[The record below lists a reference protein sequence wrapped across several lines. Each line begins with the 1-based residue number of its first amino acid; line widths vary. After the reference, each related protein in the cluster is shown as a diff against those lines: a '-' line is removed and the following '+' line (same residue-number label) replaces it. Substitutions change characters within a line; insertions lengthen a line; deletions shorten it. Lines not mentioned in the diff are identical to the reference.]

1 MNIEKF
7 RNYCLSKQEATESF
21 PFDEDTLV
29 FKVAGKMFA
38 LVSISEKP
46 MTVNLKMDP
55 EIILEWRER
64 YSEIT
69 PGFHMNKQYWN
80 SVILSDNIPLAEL
93 KWLIDHSY
101 AEVVKKLP
109 KKVRIRF
116 EV

>member
-1 MNIEKF
+1 MDIEKF

-21 PFDEDTLV
+21 PFDADTLV

-55 EIILEWRER
+55 EIISEWRDR

-69 PGFHMNKQYWN
+69 PGFHMNKQHWN
-80 SVILSDNIPLAEL
+80 SVIFNGSIPLAEL

-101 AEVVKKLP
+101 SEVVKKLP
-109 KKVRIRF
+109 KKVRERF
-116 EV
+116 TI

>member
-1 MNIEKF
+1 MDIEKF
-7 RNYCLSKQEATESF
+7 RSYCLSKQEVTESF

-38 LVSISEKP
+38 LVSLTEKP
-46 MTVNLKMDP
+46 MTVNLKMNP
-55 EIILEWRER
+55 EIILEWREH

-69 PGFHMNKQYWN
+69 PGYHMNKQYWN
-80 SVILSDNIPLAEL
+80 SVVFNESIPPSEL

-101 AEVVKKLP
+101 SEVVKKLP
-109 KKVRIRF
+109 KKVRMRF

>member
-1 MNIEKF
+1 MDIEKF
-7 RNYCLSKQEATESF
+7 RNYCLSKQETTESF

-38 LVSISEKP
+38 LVSLSEKP

-69 PGFHMNKQYWN
+69 PGFHMNKQHWN
-80 SVILSDNIPLAEL
+80 SVIFNGTIPLAEL

-101 AEVVKKLP
+101 SEVVKKLP
-109 KKVRIRF
+109 KKVRERF
-116 EV
+116 TI